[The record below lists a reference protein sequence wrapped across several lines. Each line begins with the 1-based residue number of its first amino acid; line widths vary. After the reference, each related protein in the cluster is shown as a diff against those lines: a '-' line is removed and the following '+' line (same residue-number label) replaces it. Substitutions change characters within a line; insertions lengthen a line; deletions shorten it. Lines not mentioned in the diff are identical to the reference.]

1 MNFIQ
6 YLETFMTKE
15 ELKGKT
21 VSAISLGCD
30 KNKVDLEKMLGRIKE
45 YGLEIIDD
53 VENADIVIVNTCA
66 FIRPAQE
73 EAIMNIL
80 SMEKLKNEQRVEK
93 VIVTGCFPE
102 RNYNSMKENFPTID
116 AFLRLNEN
124 EKIVEVIEQ
133 LYGLEPSK
141 PIKKFERVL
150 TNSPSYAYLKIADG
164 CDNVC
169 SYCTI
174 PRIRGRYKSYPMEEL
189 IDEAKNLVSRGVK
202 EIILVAQDPT
212 RYGEDLY
219 KENCLIKL
227 CDKLAKIKGLNSIRL
242 HYAYPEKV
250 TDELLEF
257 ISKNEKM
264 CKYLD
269 IPLQHI
275 DDEILKSMRR
285 KVDEQGTRQL
295 IEKIKT
301 NYPDIAL
308 RSTFIVGYPG
318 ENRSKFK
325 KLCDFI
331 KETKFDY
338 AGFFAYSREPNT
350 ASFFMKKQVPE
361 FIKKRRLKKI
371 TKIQNEIVT
380 EKAKEKIGQEV
391 EVLVDSFDPQTGEYM
406 GHSQKMSPLV
416 DFNVK
421 FVDNGNVQ
429 CYTYVKLRIYDFDG
443 NDYKGEVL

>member
-1 MNFIQ
+1 
-6 YLETFMTKE
+6 MTKE
-15 ELKGKT
+15 ELKQKT

-45 YGLEIIDD
+45 YGLQI
-53 VENADIVIVNTCA
+53 VEGPEEADIVIVNTCA

-80 SMEKLKNEQRVEK
+80 SMEKLKNEQRIEK

-124 EKIVEVIEQ
+124 DNIVGTIEK

-141 PIKKFERVL
+141 PIKKYERVL

-174 PRIRGRYKSYPMEEL
+174 PRIRGRYKSYPMEDL
-189 IDEAKNLVSRGVK
+189 VDEAKNLVSRGVK

-227 CDKLAKIKGLNSIRL
+227 CEKLCKIKGLDRIRL

-250 TDELLEF
+250 SDELLSY
-257 ISKNEKM
+257 IAKNEKM

-275 DDEILKSMRR
+275 DNDILKSMRR
-285 KVDEQGTRQL
+285 KLDEKDTKEL
-295 IEKIKT
+295 IGKIKS
-301 NYPDIAL
+301 NYPEIAL

-318 ENRSKFK
+318 ESKAQFK
-325 KLCDFI
+325 KLCDFVQ
-331 KETKFDY
+331 ETKFDY
-338 AGFFAYSREPNT
+338 AGFFPYSREPNT

-361 FIKKRRLKKI
+361 FIKRRRLKKI
-371 TKIQNEIVT
+371 TKIQNDIVT
-380 EKAKEKIGQEV
+380 EKAKEKIGQTV

-421 FVDNGNVQ
+421 FVDNGNVK
-429 CYTYVKLRIYDFDG
+429 CYTYVKVKIYDFDG
-443 NDYKGEVL
+443 NDYKGEIV

>member
-1 MNFIQ
+1 
-6 YLETFMTKE
+6 MTKE
-15 ELKGKT
+15 ELKQKT

-45 YGLEIIDD
+45 YGLQI
-53 VENADIVIVNTCA
+53 VEGPEEADIVIINTCA

-80 SMEKLKNEQRVEK
+80 SMEKLKNEQRIEK

-124 EKIVEVIEQ
+124 DNIVGTIEK

-141 PIKKFERVL
+141 PIKKYERVL

-174 PRIRGRYKSYPMEEL
+174 PRIRGRYKSYPMEDL
-189 IDEAKNLVSRGVK
+189 VDEAKNLVSRGVK

-227 CDKLAKIKGLNSIRL
+227 CEKLCKIKGLDRIRL

-250 TDELLEF
+250 SDELLSY
-257 ISKNEKM
+257 IAKNEKM

-275 DDEILKSMRR
+275 DNDILKSMRR
-285 KVDEQGTRQL
+285 KLDEKDTKEL
-295 IEKIKT
+295 IEKIKS
-301 NYPDIAL
+301 NYPEIAL

-318 ENRSKFK
+318 ESKAQFK
-325 KLCDFI
+325 KLCDFVQ
-331 KETKFDY
+331 ETKFDY
-338 AGFFAYSREPNT
+338 AGFFPYSREPNT

-361 FIKKRRLKKI
+361 FIKRRRLKKI
-371 TKIQNEIVT
+371 TKIQNDIVT
-380 EKAKEKIGQEV
+380 EKAKEKIGQTV

-421 FVDNGNVQ
+421 FVDNGNVK
-429 CYTYVKLRIYDFDG
+429 CYTYVKVKIYDFDG
-443 NDYKGEVL
+443 NDYKGEIV

>member
-1 MNFIQ
+1 
-6 YLETFMTKE
+6 MTKE
-15 ELKGKT
+15 ELKQKT

-45 YGLEIIDD
+45 YGLQI
-53 VENADIVIVNTCA
+53 VEEPEEADIVIVNTCA

-80 SMEKLKNEQRVEK
+80 SMEKLKNEQRIEK

-124 EKIVEVIEQ
+124 DNIVGTIEK

-141 PIKKFERVL
+141 PIKKYERVL

-174 PRIRGRYKSYPMEEL
+174 PRIRGRYKSYPMEDL
-189 IDEAKNLVSRGVK
+189 VDEAKNLVSRGVK

-227 CDKLAKIKGLNSIRL
+227 CEKLCKIKGLDRIRL

-250 TDELLEF
+250 SDELLSY
-257 ISKNEKM
+257 IAKNEKM

-275 DDEILKSMRR
+275 DNDILKSMRR
-285 KVDEQGTRQL
+285 KLDEKDTREL
-295 IEKIKT
+295 IEKIKS
-301 NYPDIAL
+301 NYPEIAL

-318 ENRSKFK
+318 ESKAQFK
-325 KLCDFI
+325 KLCDFVQ
-331 KETKFDY
+331 ETKFDY
-338 AGFFAYSREPNT
+338 AGFFPYSREPNT

-361 FIKKRRLKKI
+361 FIKRRRLKKI
-371 TKIQNEIVT
+371 TKIQNDIVT
-380 EKAKEKIGQEV
+380 EKAKEKIGQTV

-406 GHSQKMSPLV
+406 EHSKKMYPLV

-421 FVDNGNVQ
+421 FVDNGNVK
-429 CYTYVKLRIYDFDG
+429 CYTYVKVKIYDFDG
-443 NDYKGEVL
+443 SDYKGEIV